1 MQDLELASRITII
14 TNRALCGGEAA
25 LLARIADFAAAGVG
39 EIVVREKDLD
49 EAAYAALF
57 ENILRTCEF
66 YDRADRL
73 SFDADRA
80 CPHEISPNEIRA
92 AKFDVAEA
100 HEEGF
105 GTDAARSDGIFVEE
119 VCARTIPHK
128 IYDDRAC
135 AVQALVGGLDASAAC
150 ADKISLYERNADEV
164 SPKKLYLG
172 GGRSEL
178 CADTARRHGA
188 TTDEIQ
194 PKNSARVLDEI
205 LSENFTGVANC
216 ANDSALG
223 EISLRGAVCETKLMA
238 IGIQGAEN
246 AGSARS
252 VQGAEGLEST
262 EGAKNL
268 KRADSVK
275 EIENSQSAES
285 VKGAENSQSAEGA
298 QSTESVRHPPAIFVH
313 NFADFALRAGERNL
327 WLPLGV
333 LRGFSAARGTEFLRA
348 NFKKLIASCH
358 SEAEARE
365 ALELGASAICLSH
378 IFATDCKAG
387 LTPKGL
393 NLIRAVRGFYDG
405 EIYALGGITPRNF
418 ASVLRAGADR
428 IAVMSSAMAARDALS
443 FIAEFQRLYQA
454 AGSGKIS

>member
-1 MQDLELASRITII
+1 MLDLELASRITII

-25 LLARIADFAAAGVG
+25 LLARIADLVAAGVG

-49 EAAYAALF
+49 KAAYAALF
-57 ENILRTCEF
+57 ENILRACEF

-105 GTDAARSDGIFVEE
+105 GTDTALSDGIFAEE
-119 VCARTIPHK
+119 VCAHTIPHK

-135 AVQALVGGLDASAAC
+135 AVQTLVGGLDASAAYS
-150 ADKISLYERNADEV
+150 DEISLCERDADEV
-164 SPKKLYLG
+164 SPKKLHLG
-172 GGRSEL
+172 GGKSGL
-178 CADTARRHGA
+178 CADTARKHA
-188 TTDEIQ
+188 ATDEIW
-194 PKNSARVLDEI
+194 PKNSACVLDEI
-205 LSENFTGVANC
+205 LSENFIDAANC
-216 ANDSALG
+216 ANDGASG
-223 EISLRGAVCETKLMA
+223 EISLRGAVCETKLA
-238 IGIQGAEN
+238 TEGVRGAEN
-246 AGSARS
+246 AESM
-252 VQGAEGLEST
+252 QGAQST
-262 EGAKNL
+262 ENANDVHSAKNAGSS
-268 KRADSVK
+268 RSAQYTESSESIEGV
-275 EIENSQSAES
+275 ENSQS
-285 VKGAENSQSAEGA
+285 VKEAENSQSAEGA
-298 QSTESVRHPPAIFVH
+298 QIAESARRQPTIFVH

-333 LRGFSAARGTEFLRA
+333 LRSFSAAHGAEFLRA
-348 NFKKLIASCH
+348 NFKKLVASCH
-358 SEAEARE
+358 SEAETRE

-387 LTPKGL
+387 LAPKGL

-428 IAVMSSAMAARDALS
+428 IAVMSSAMAARDAS
-443 FIAEFQRLYQA
+443 DFIRKF
-454 AGSGKIS
+454 KK

>member
-25 LLARIADFAAAGVG
+25 LLARITDFVAAGVG

-49 EAAYAALF
+49 ETAYAALF
-57 ENILRTCEF
+57 KNILRTCEF

-92 AKFDVAEA
+92 AKFDAAEA

-105 GTDAARSDGIFVEE
+105 GTDAARSDGIFAEE

-135 AVQALVGGLDASAAC
+135 AVQTLVGGLNASAVC
-150 ADKISLYERNADEV
+150 AGKISLYERDEDKILL
-164 SPKKLYLG
+164 KKIHLG
-172 GGRSEL
+172 GSRSEL
-178 CADTARRHGA
+178 CADMTRKHGA
-188 TTDEIQ
+188 STDEIRS
-194 PKNSARVLDEI
+194 KNSACVLDEI
-205 LSENFTGVANC
+205 LPENFTSAANC
-216 ANDSALG
+216 ENDSAPG
-223 EISLRGAVCETKLMA
+223 EISLRGAASETKLA
-238 IGIQGAEN
+238 AEGVRSAEN
-246 AGSARS
+246 AESM
-252 VQGAEGLEST
+252 QGAQGT
-262 EGAKNL
+262 ENANDVHSAKNAGSS
-268 KRADSVK
+268 RSAQYTESIEGV
-275 EIENSQSAES
+275 ENSQSMKE
-285 VKGAENSQSAEGA
+285 AENSQSVEGA
-298 QSTESVRHPPAIFVH
+298 RSAESARRPPAIFVH
-313 NFADFALRAGERNL
+313 NFADFALRVGKRNL

-333 LRGFSAARGTEFLRA
+333 LRGFSAARGAEFLRA
-348 NFKKLIASCH
+348 NFKKLVASCH

-387 LTPKGL
+387 LAPRGL
-393 NLIRAVRGFYDG
+393 NLIRAVRGFYGG

-428 IAVMSSAMAARDALS
+428 IAVMSSAMTARDAS
-443 FIAEFQRLYQA
+443 DFIRKF
-454 AGSGKIS
+454 KK

>member
-1 MQDLELASRITII
+1 MLDLELASRITII

-25 LLARIADFAAAGVG
+25 LLARIADLAAAGVG

-49 EAAYAALF
+49 EADYAALF
-57 ENILRTCEF
+57 KNILRTCEF

-92 AKFDVAEA
+92 AKFDAAEA

-105 GTDAARSDGIFVEE
+105 GTDAARSDGIFAEE

-135 AVQALVGGLDASAAC
+135 AVQALVGGLDASAVC
-150 ADKISLYERNADEV
+150 ADKISLYKRNEDEV
-164 SPKKLYLG
+164 LQKKLDLG
-172 GGRSEL
+172 DGKSEL
-178 CADTARRHGA
+178 CAYTARKHGA
-188 TTDEIQ
+188 AIDEIR
-194 PKNSARVLDEI
+194 PKNSACVLDEI
-205 LSENFTGVANC
+205 LPENFTGAVNC
-216 ANDSALG
+216 ANDSAPG
-223 EISLRGAVCETKLMA
+223 KISLRGVVCETKLAAEGVRGTENAESM
-238 IGIQGAEN
+238 QGAK
-246 AGSARS
+246 GAR
-252 VQGAEGLEST
+252 
-262 EGAKNL
+262 
-268 KRADSVK
+268 
-275 EIENSQSAES
+275 SAES
-285 VKGAENSQSAEGA
+285 A
-298 QSTESVRHPPAIFVH
+298 RRPPAIFVH

-333 LRGFSAARGTEFLRA
+333 LRSFSAARGAEVLRA
-348 NFKKLIASCH
+348 NFKKLVASCH

-387 LTPKGL
+387 LAPKGL
-393 NLIRAVRGFYDG
+393 NLIRAVREFFAG

-428 IAVMSSAMAARDALS
+428 IAVMSSAMTARDAS
-443 FIAEFQRLYQA
+443 DFIRKF
-454 AGSGKIS
+454 KK